1 MIKQVF
7 QNIFLSL
14 GIGFLI
20 ELICN
25 WLKTDYLHTF
35 FTQNLITLLVAL
47 LAINAT
53 TMGIVLTK
61 IRDFIDKNGGSECF
75 KDTRQQMMLSV
86 KEQIGL
92 IVFGTFLLT
101 ISKSPSIC
109 IAENLCLLINS
120 SLNAIFVYSLLV
132 LFDTAKGV
140 LIIIDFEG

>member
-1 MIKQVF
+1 MIKQII
-7 QNIFLSL
+7 QSIFLSL
-14 GIGFLI
+14 GIRFLI

-35 FTQNLITLLVAL
+35 FNQNLITLLVAL

-61 IRDFIDKNGGSECF
+61 IRDFIDKQGGSECF

-92 IVFGTFLLT
+92 IVVGTLLLT
-101 ISKSPSIC
+101 ISKAPSIC
-109 IAENLCLLINS
+109 ITETHTMKIGE
-120 SLNAIFVYSLLV
+120 
-132 LFDTAKGV
+132 TG
-140 LIIIDFEG
+140 E